1 MLLLLLAFNVIS
13 HNCDDIIFKI
23 VCDSHDKCLWKNYNC
38 IDTTLATSTTSTKS
52 YSAKKLSGKNIYNYF
67 SYLIIFLPNKTL

>member
-13 HNCDDIIFKI
+13 HNCDDIVFKI

-38 IDTTLATSTTSTKS
+38 VDTTSSTSTTSTKS
-52 YSAKKLSGKNIYNYF
+52 YSAKK
-67 SYLIIFLPNKTL
+67 IIR